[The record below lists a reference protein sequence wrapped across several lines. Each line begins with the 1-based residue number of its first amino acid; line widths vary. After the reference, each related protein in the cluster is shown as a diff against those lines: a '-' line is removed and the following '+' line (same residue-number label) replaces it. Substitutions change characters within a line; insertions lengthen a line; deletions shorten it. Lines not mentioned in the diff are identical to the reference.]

1 MEQLTL
7 GRGGR
12 VGTLL
17 LTWSVIIIH
26 WLYLSA
32 TFQLLGRFI
41 PGIIKSNSQQSNELK
56 APLTS

>member
-41 PGIIKSNSQQSNELK
+41 SNQIVNNRMN
-56 APLTS
+56 